1 VWHAKLKVRPQ
12 ASGRIEMTERIVFT
26 YADKKAIGT
35 IEMSDKQYASYVD
48 GSDRDTGAILF
59 GDLMSYG
66 LEYVA
71 SDIVDTDVTVY
82 VEE

>member
-1 VWHAKLKVRPQ
+1 
-12 ASGRIEMTERIVFT
+12 MTERIVYT

-35 IEMSDKQYASYVD
+35 IEMSDKQYASYVK

-71 SDIVDTDVTVY
+71 SEIVDADVTVY